1 MSNVNPYAAPT
12 VMPTATETSQVRL
25 ASQNQ
30 RFLNFIIDNI
40 VTYVL
45 NMAVGFVMG
54 ILMVVASGGE
64 PTESAMAGLQL
75 VATLAGLVG
84 TKVVNANG
92 GKASIGQV
100 AGRSLCRF
108 IPFEAFSFFGNK
120 GFPIGWHDSIPKTRV
135 IKTR

>member
-1 MSNVNPYAAPT
+1 
-12 VMPTATETSQVRL
+12 MPTATETSQVRL